1 MHAVILAAG
10 EGRRLRPLTEH
21 APKPM
26 LRVAGKPLLEHNVRL
41 LRRYGITDLIIN
53 SHHCPESIEN
63 YFGDG
68 SEFGVKIA
76 YSREP
81 ELLGTAGALRPLQ
94 KVLTSAFMVL
104 YGDNLTTCNLRAL
117 AEFHRSKHG
126 VATLAVFNRENPT
139 AVGIL
144 SMDADDRIVRF
155 LEKPNR
161 DEIFSSW
168 VNAGIM
174 VCEPAVFQ
182 AIPPGFSDFGKDIIP
197 ALLLARQ
204 AIFAYRMDGKSER
217 LWWIDSPEDYE
228 RTNVET
234 QQWVGR

>member
-26 LRVAGKPLLEHNVRL
+26 LEVAGKPLLEYNVRL
-41 LRRYGITDLIIN
+41 LARYGITDLIIN
-53 SHHCPESIEN
+53 THYCPESIEK

-68 SEFGVKIA
+68 RAFGVKIV
-76 YSREP
+76 YSHEP
-81 ELLGTAGALRPLQ
+81 ELLGTAGALGPLR
-94 KVLTSAFMVL
+94 KRLTGAFMVL

-117 AEFHRSKHG
+117 AEFHQLKHA
-126 VATLAVFNRENPT
+126 VATLAVFRRENAT
-139 AVGIL
+139 AAGIL

-155 LEKPNR
+155 LEKPGS

-174 VCEPAVFQ
+174 VCEPAILQ
-182 AIPPGFSDFGKDIIP
+182 AIPAGFSDFGKDVIP
-197 ALLLARQ
+197 ALVQARQ
-204 AIFAYRMDGKSER
+204 PIYGYRMDENSER
-217 LWWIDSPEDYE
+217 LWWIDSPQDYE
-228 RTNVET
+228 RTRAEA
-234 QQWVGR
+234 QQWIVA